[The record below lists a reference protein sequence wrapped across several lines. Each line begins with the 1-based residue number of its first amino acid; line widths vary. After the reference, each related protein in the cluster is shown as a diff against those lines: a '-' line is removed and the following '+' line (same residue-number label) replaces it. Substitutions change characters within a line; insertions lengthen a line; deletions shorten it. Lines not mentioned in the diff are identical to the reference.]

1 MTAKFSFA
9 VNRLSGRA
17 SEIDTMMQMPKKNES
32 WVLPVALVLT
42 LAVTV
47 VLYWDF
53 LTGKALYLY
62 TVSDGFTQ
70 YLPLYR
76 DLVRAIASGEFS
88 QWNMSI
94 GFGAP
99 ENYTLMLYPL
109 NLLPILLGVQW
120 GETAMIVGFAWMQVL
135 KILLATLFMWLFLRK
150 LSFSPYICTV
160 MSIAYSFSGIMI
172 LRGNWRFPADE
183 CFLAVL
189 LLWCVERYFREGKW
203 RLLPLGVALLV
214 SCMGLYGA
222 YLYTLLLFLYATAR
236 FIYAKRPAKAYMRFL
251 LPAAGLYAL
260 GVLLCAL
267 ILIGFNWTMFQAAR
281 FDSTASYMTIGEW
294 LRPVKSGVLAFGA
307 LSSVNVNL
315 TGCFDLYIGPL
326 NYLERPILFCGV
338 GSLFLIIQAFWLGEK
353 KVRRLM
359 AAAYGLIA
367 AYMLFPAVM
376 DIFNAFIRNEELG
389 QRSYRLSTLWI
400 LLVMVVSA
408 AYGLKLV
415 IEKRASAA
423 GTVLTGGGL
432 LAALVGYGFFAPRF
446 AIETDRPSYL
456 WVVAMAAGWT
466 LLLLLGGVRKL
477 RAQGG
482 SILAAVLL
490 LMMLA
495 DMTYNA
501 YGLIQRSEVAADVAF
516 EQMSAKDM
524 GYYSGVGE
532 ALAQIRE
539 MDSDLYRIWCDRP
552 DDTATY
558 CYPLY
563 FGVFDSSYYTN
574 IGAGTYAFLNEVY
587 PESFISDLGTKYSSG
602 VGDDP
607 ALSALFGYRYLV
619 RPVGSG
625 EPVPANYIL
634 IKTVDSHE
642 IYANQTP
649 LSVGL
654 LYDSYIRRSEFQ
666 KLEDLQQRMILLHC
680 LVVEDDAQISGTC
693 LTAEEAEELLWVQDL
708 DALLHE
714 RQAEQLEVTDWKQDE
729 IRGTVTVGGNSEKI
743 LFVSIPNVYGW
754 KALVDGRATE
764 IHRGDLGFIVLWL
777 DPGTHTIDL
786 IYRPATLPIG
796 VAISVAAIV
805 TYLWLVWMQ
814 KNHERRTRRTIPAEK
829 ARIL

>member
-1 MTAKFSFA
+1 
-9 VNRLSGRA
+9 
-17 SEIDTMMQMPKKNES
+17 MMQMPKKNES

-42 LAVTV
+42 LVVTV

-353 KVRRLM
+353 KARRLM

-415 IEKRASAA
+415 IEKGASVA

-432 LAALVGYGFFAPRF
+432 LVALAGYGLFAPRF

-466 LLLLLGGVRKL
+466 LLLLLGGARKL
-477 RAQGG
+477 RAQG
-482 SILAAVLL
+482 SSLLAAVLL
-490 LMMLA
+490 VMMLA

-501 YGLIQRSEVAADVAF
+501 YRLIQRSEVAADVAF

-532 ALAQIRE
+532 ALDQIRE

-552 DDTATY
+552 NDTATY

-587 PESFISDLGTKYSSG
+587 PESFISDLGTKYSVG

-607 ALSALFGYRYLV
+607 ALSALFGYRYIV
-619 RPVGSG
+619 RPVGSE

-634 IKTVDSHE
+634 IKTVNAHE

-654 LYDSYIRRSEFQ
+654 VFDNCIRRSEFE
-666 KLEDLQQRMILLHC
+666 KLDDAQQRMILLHC
-680 LVVEDDAQISGTC
+680 LAVDDSVDLPGRF
-693 LTAEEAEELLWVQDL
+693 LTAEEAEMALRENDL
-708 DALLHE
+708 SNLISM
-714 RQAEQLEVTDWKQDE
+714 RQGEQLEVLSWKEDH
-729 IRGTVTVGGNSEKI
+729 ITGIVTVDGDAEKT
-743 LFVSIPNVYGW
+743 LFVSIPRVYGW
-754 KALVDGRATE
+754 HVYVDGQPAQVMT
-764 IHRGDLGFIVLWL
+764 GNTGFFAIRLE
-777 DPGTHTIDL
+777 PGTHAIEL
-786 IYRPATLPIG
+786 KYRPLTLSLGIA
-796 VAISVAAIV
+796 VSCAAAV
-805 TYLWLVWMQ
+805 VYVLLVFKKKGPVCQPWD
-814 KNHERRTRRTIPAEK
+814 K
-829 ARIL
+829 